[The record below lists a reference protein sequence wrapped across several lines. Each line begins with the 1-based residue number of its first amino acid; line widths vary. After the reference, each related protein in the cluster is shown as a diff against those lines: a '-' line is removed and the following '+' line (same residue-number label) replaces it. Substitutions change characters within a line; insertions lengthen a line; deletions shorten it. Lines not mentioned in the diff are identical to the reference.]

1 MDGTY
6 TATGKSTK
14 TGGLPGTPSGTPPG
28 GVLGGPSPPGP
39 PGGGN
44 FPPGGRK
51 FRPPR
56 GTVRGQEKPENCRF
70 WGFLGFFR
78 EKGHFGR
85 FPISNPT
92 RFGQNPPLWCRGPP
106 GPLFELGPPGPE
118 IDPPGVGH
126 PGGEKV
132 HIFEGI

>member
-28 GVLGGPSPPGP
+28 GVLGGSSGGSSGGRNFSPP
-39 PGGGN
+39 
-44 FPPGGRK
+44 K
-51 FRPPR
+51 K
-56 GTVRGQEKPENCRF
+56 TVRGQEKPEKCRF
-70 WGFLGFFR
+70 WGFLGVFR

-92 RFGQNPPLWCRGPP
+92 QIWPKPPFWAGAPRA
-106 GPLFELGPPGPE
+106 PE